1 MVPFFYWGG
10 ISFFTIFVILVQ
22 EYPPKKRGAPTG
34 DVPLFGSVEREAGE
48 GLPAHVT
55 CMFYRLITFMA
66 LPLFTFT
73 K

>member
-1 MVPFFYWGG
+1 MVPFFFIGG
-10 ISFFTIFVILVQ
+10 Q
-22 EYPPKKRGAPTG
+22 ELLFHDIRHFGSGIPKKRGTPVG
-34 DVPLFGSVEREAGE
+34 GVPLFGSVEREAGE

-55 CMFYRLITFMA
+55 CLFYRLITFMA